1 MFDNDLWNC
10 GYIWVKMIVM
20 NKDENIKKKIV
31 LTMWWGYTL
40 MTKSK

>member
-1 MFDNDLWNC
+1 
-10 GYIWVKMIVM
+10 MIVM

-40 MTKSK
+40 M